1 MFFVCYCF
9 CAILFAQI
17 GAVPKQNFYPF
28 GRHHG
33 DHSLAP
39 NDDQSSDELQLL
51 DSIHFYGKVYRSVY
65 INENGMI
72 SFDTDFNSYRT
83 GELTDFGH
91 PLIAIFYADVDISGP
106 HGGHVFYRQFYQI
119 LRTSQNPELLK
130 TSSDLIRNK
139 FHWDAS
145 DYEAKSLLIV
155 TWDRVGSYQR
165 HNDRINSF
173 QLVISSNETTSY
185 AQFLYADDEIQW
197 IKSTDKYPH
206 GSNQIAR
213 AAFVDAENNIYAL
226 PESYSKRM
234 FDINKET
241 NVALPGVFLYRISE
255 STIVSPQDDDEEA
268 DDYYPYD
275 PSEYEDGEP
284 LEYTENNEEQKLE
297 EESDEIEQAGLMCP
311 DNFHGDS
318 CPENCHLI
326 QEKYCQRCHCPQDVE
341 DHTSTPPTGSRG
353 SYPKSVDHCLY
364 AGPHACHANAECV
377 NYQDGFCCRCK
388 VGFIGNGVDCLSEN
402 EAQRISGRVSGR
414 LNDVDIVDS
423 ELHTYAVLEDG
434 RTYTAISRI
443 PEKIGTSM
451 LFLNTL
457 GSIMGWLFSK
467 PTNQSVENGFTMTGG
482 RLNRT
487 VTVHVA
493 DQHTVTIQQ
502 DFSGQDNHGYLKTN
516 VFIAGTVPHLP
527 TSTTV
532 DFGEHYEEFSRQRY
546 FSGVVKSYS
555 NLLVT
560 AGNERYSVIVDQTIR
575 FDQSCP
581 FLHVQTGRRSLLKQ
595 ERSYV
600 VYETAEQMVRY
611 AAGNSLEPPG
621 YQREN
626 PCQEGAHD
634 CTGPHVVCVPE
645 NQRYRC
651 ACEDGYQMQ
660 YGRENSLVC
669 IGENDFKFAT
679 SYLDECSHGMHRCDI
694 NANCINMEGGYSCQC
709 LPGFYGDGYQC
720 SEQLICGMK
729 ICNTNADCLLDHATR
744 LPRCVCRPGFVGDG
758 VSCTLIGKEMM
769 TVDLRLPGQQPSSNP
784 CDQVR
789 CHDQAECIVDKNQVA
804 RCYCKSGYQGDGYSS
819 CEIVSYETGSQDN
832 DCEKLQCGTNAQC
845 SLDQNG
851 IARCFCIHGFEG
863 DGYYC
868 KPITCERVQCS
879 ADAECHYNT
888 NGVAECVC
896 KDGYEGDGFQ
906 CQRKLQTTA
915 TYPKECLQFICGKNA
930 ECRLNHQ
937 GNPGCYCKEGFERDG
952 VHCKQVSLDS
962 RTPTF
967 SCENIRCGQ
976 NAQCYRDYTGVAN
989 CYCNPGYE
997 GDGYQ
1002 CRPVEAE
1009 QRDQCDQIHCGP
1021 NAFCKID
1028 LVTSQ
1033 PTCHCE
1039 SGYQRDGDICKLVED
1054 RQEQPGNLCR
1064 SHQDCS
1070 EHGQCTYNDAIEAY
1084 QCQCRPPYSG
1094 DGIHCFLEAET
1105 CEHTRNC
1112 HPDADCVFEQH
1123 ETGGGYRCR
1132 CRKGFSGNGYQCQPL
1147 ESVAAA
1153 EIQCNVLNTCHPN
1166 AQCVFD
1172 SNSRRYVCQCQ
1183 QGFTGDGYNC
1193 QETSRSEE
1201 KAMHPCQSA
1210 DDCHVNAHCVNVP
1223 SSPDQYLCE
1232 CLPGF
1237 RGDGLNICE
1246 PADECNPG
1254 AQPTGC
1260 AEQAAC
1266 LYDNNEQA
1274 YKCRCLQGYAGDGKI
1289 CTLER
1294 TQDCSFD
1301 PSLCHRDAECLFEH
1315 ERSMHVCQCRPG
1327 FLGDG
1332 YYSCQLQSSES
1343 CVVQNLCDPQA
1354 RCVPNERGTD
1364 FHCVCNAGYEGDGFT
1379 CNRITGTAFYITLNN
1394 DFNNFV
1400 VLVHK
1405 DCSRDT
1411 NICDEN
1417 AVCVSENLRHVCR
1430 CKAGYHGSGFIC
1442 SSDSRVRGRA
1452 LVFSQGMSLVQRGLL
1467 PDDYGKQLI
1476 VVPFQIAVG
1485 VDYDCQEDKIYWTDV
1500 SGHSVHSS
1508 NLDGSNVT
1516 TLFDT
1521 DIVSPE
1527 GIVIDSL
1534 NRNLYYTDSIRDE
1547 IVVSSLRGNHRVAI
1561 IKDGLVN
1568 PRALALDPIDRKLY
1582 YSDWHREKPVIGRLN
1597 LDGTAR
1603 ELFVTSNIA
1612 LPNGLVVLNRR
1623 RELCWADA
1631 GTQRLECIGL
1641 NGGGR
1646 HVIFAPLGYP
1656 FGLTA
1661 HNEET
1666 FYWTDWED
1674 KRIHSVNIYGQD
1686 HHSME
1691 AAVGASG
1698 KLYGIVAIPTQCFPG
1713 ESPCMFNNGGCR
1725 YVCTPDHRGARRCLC
1740 PNDVSEV
1747 ECNQVFR

>member
-1 MFFVCYCF
+1 MLFVCYCF
-9 CAILFAQI
+9 CAILFAQV

-33 DHSLAP
+33 DHLLPP
-39 NDDQSSDELQLL
+39 NDDQSSDEFQLL
-51 DSIHFYGKVYRSVY
+51 DSIHFYGKAYRSVY

-83 GELTDFGH
+83 GELIDFGH

-106 HGGHVFYRQFYQI
+106 HGGHVFYR
-119 LRTSQNPELLK
+119 TSQDPELLK

-165 HNDRINSF
+165 HNDRVNSF

-197 IKSTDKYPH
+197 IKSTDKHPH
-206 GSNQIAR
+206 GGNQIAR
-213 AAFVDAENNIYAL
+213 AVFVAAEDKIYAL

-255 STIVSPQDDDEEA
+255 STIVNPQEDDEEA

-297 EESDEIEQAGLMCP
+297 EESDEMEQAGLMCP

-341 DHTSTPPTGSRG
+341 DHTSTPPTGSRD
-353 SYPKSVDHCLY
+353 SYGKSVDHCLY
-364 AGPHACHANAECV
+364 VGPHACHANAECV

-388 VGFIGNGVDCLSEN
+388 LGFIGNGVDCLSEN

-443 PEKIGTSM
+443 PEKIGSSM

-527 TSTTV
+527 P
-532 DFGEHYEEFSRQRY
+532 R
-546 FSGVVKSYS
+546 VVKSYS

-581 FLHVQTGRRSLLKQ
+581 FLHVQTGSRSLLKQ
-595 ERSYV
+595 DRSYV

-669 IGENDFKFAT
+669 ID
-679 SYLDECSHGMHRCDI
+679 LDECSHGMHRCDI

-720 SEQLICGMK
+720 S
-729 ICNTNADCLLDHATR
+729 
-744 LPRCVCRPGFVGDG
+744 
-758 VSCTLIGKEMM
+758 
-769 TVDLRLPGQQPSSNP
+769 GQQPSSDP

-789 CHDQAECIVDKNQVA
+789 CHDQAECTVDENHVA
-804 RCYCKSGYQGDGYSS
+804 RCYCKSGYQGDGYS
-819 CEIVSYETGSQDN
+819 CEIVSYETGSRDN

-868 KPITCERVQCS
+868 KPITCERIQCS
-879 ADAECHYNT
+879 ADAECHYTT
-888 NGVAECVC
+888 NGVAQCVC
-896 KDGYEGDGFQ
+896 KDGYEGDGFH
-906 CQRKLQTTA
+906 CQRKLQTTE

-952 VHCKQVSLDS
+952 VHCRQAGLDS
-962 RTPTF
+962 TTPTF
-967 SCENIRCGQ
+967 SCENIRCGE

-989 CYCNPGYE
+989 CYCNRGYE

-1009 QRDQCDQIHCGP
+1009 QRDQCDQINCGP

-1028 LVTSQ
+1028 RATSE

-1039 SGYQRDGDICKLVED
+1039 SGYQRDGDICKLVDD

-1070 EHGQCTYNDAIEAY
+1070 EHGHCTYNDAIEAY

-1094 DGIHCFLEAET
+1094 DGIHCFLEA
-1105 CEHTRNC
+1105 
-1112 HPDADCVFEQH
+1112 
-1123 ETGGGYRCR
+1123 
-1132 CRKGFSGNGYQCQPL
+1132 
-1147 ESVAAA
+1147 AAA

-1274 YKCRCLQGYAGDGKI
+1274 YKCRCLQGYAGDA
-1289 CTLER
+1289 
-1294 TQDCSFD
+1294 QDCSFD

-1315 ERSMHVCQCRPG
+1315 ERSMHICQCRPG

-1332 YYSCQLQSSES
+1332 YYSCQLQS
-1343 CVVQNLCDPQA
+1343 
-1354 RCVPNERGTD
+1354 T
-1364 FHCVCNAGYEGDGFT
+1364 
-1379 CNRITGTAFYITLNN
+1379 
-1394 DFNNFV
+1394 
-1400 VLVHK
+1400 
-1405 DCSRDT
+1405 
-1411 NICDEN
+1411 
-1417 AVCVSENLRHVCR
+1417 
-1430 CKAGYHGSGFIC
+1430 
-1442 SSDSRVRGRA
+1442 DSRVRGRA

-1485 VDYDCQEDKIYWTDV
+1485 VDYDCQDDKIYWTDV

-1521 DIVSPE
+1521 E